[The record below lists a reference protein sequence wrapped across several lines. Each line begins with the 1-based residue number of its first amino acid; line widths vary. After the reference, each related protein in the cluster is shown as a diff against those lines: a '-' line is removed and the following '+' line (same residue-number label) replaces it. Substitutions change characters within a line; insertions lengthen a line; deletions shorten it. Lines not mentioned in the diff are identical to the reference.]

1 MAGKTKRRYKQ
12 ATRFIHNLFNNP
24 RPNQQASAPPPLM
37 TVPQAINTDSESSM
51 QGATPAPAAPAP
63 ARPSP
68 SHPPHISSALAAPT
82 IRAEIAVESQPA
94 VSAVADQSTE
104 HQGWTGLWS
113 CVRVLNKRAGTFGP
127 LKQVTEAL
135 VSFIHTFEAVGENR
149 RDYQELKEQL
159 DLLFGDISVYFDAPT
174 PLAMTSSIENLIQ
187 GIKRETEL
195 IKLKQ
200 QRGGAGRYVNA
211 DNDAEEILE
220 CYKRIQA
227 ILQRLFLNANI
238 DTWKTVDEMATDR
251 RLDRLPNSPAAY
263 YCSTDSASL
272 GRGECTKDTRVDVL
286 QQIHDW
292 ARDTTSHKIYW
303 LNGMAGTGKTTIA
316 YSLCKELEKR
326 RTLAASF
333 FCSRQLPE
341 CRNVKHIAPS
351 VSYQLCRFSAPFRYA
366 LSSVLAANPDAYN
379 RPIKEQFEQLIVDPL
394 NQIKHTFPT
403 DLIVV
408 IDALDECEI
417 RTGVAEILNVLLSL
431 ASSLPVRFF
440 VASRPDLHILNRMR
454 SEEGRQMNKEM
465 RLHELDEPTVQN
477 DIRTYLTSELKPH
490 LELTETALSTLVTRS
505 GVLFIYAATVVRYI
519 GSNDFTMKDYRLA
532 EILGAFGASPDES
545 HKGVDTLY
553 TAILHAALDNP
564 TLTSSDRAR
573 MLLILHTV
581 VCACE
586 PLSTDDIAGLL
597 RLDNKGLVYAV
608 LLPLFSVLQVSDTTR
623 VVTTLHESFPNY
635 LVDKQRSDTFYC
647 DEKAHNARLA
657 QLCFDQINI
666 PSPPFNICQL
676 ESSYLFNKD
685 VPDLDTRINKAIST
699 ELLYACRYW
708 GKHLR
713 LAKNEQKLTSML
725 LQFLSERLLLWAEVM
740 SLRAVFGEGLAM
752 MYEVEKWSQDAAWL
766 NANAKELVSDSRK
779 FMNACGSSPVP
790 FSTPHIYVST
800 LSFWSPENPIRKHY
814 IPRTAGVID
823 GKSTAISVRRATPLL
838 TINIKGYLGYMAHS
852 PNEDYIAISS
862 QNNIQIW
869 DTRTGQPVGPLLE
882 GHTDTIRSVAYS
894 PDGAYLVS
902 GSEDNTLR
910 IWDVRSGQPIGQP
923 LTDICANWVCSVAYS
938 PDGLHIASGSS
949 GTVSI
954 WNAKTGQAVGQPLQG
969 YTDRLGWVDSVVYSP
984 DGTHIASR
992 SDAVVCIWDIRTG
1005 QQVNQPLQIYTTG
1018 RLSTLAYSPNGAYL
1032 VSGSHDNNTIQIWN
1046 PDTGDAVG
1054 QLLGGHAKSVSSIA
1068 CSPDGVHILSGSSWD
1083 KTIRLWNARTGQV
1096 VGQPLNHT
1104 DSVKSV
1110 AYSPNGAYIVSLT
1123 DNTVYIWDAHVR
1135 YAVAQPVEG
1144 HTDCVNSVAYSHDGA
1159 YIVSGSD
1166 DNTVRIWNS
1175 RTSQAVGQPL
1185 QGHTD
1190 SICSVAYSPDDR
1202 HITSGSG
1209 DDTIRIWDAHTGQL
1223 IGQPLGQGTGGVYS
1237 VAYSPDGASI
1247 VSGCSSG
1254 TLRIWNAHIGQTVGQ
1269 PGLRLQLLPTRNDI
1283 RVRSAVYSPDGAYFA
1298 LGHDTAVEIWDVR
1311 TGQPVGQ
1318 PLEGHTDS
1326 VSSVAYSP
1334 DGAYIISGSNDT
1346 SIRIWNARTGQAVG
1360 QPLQGHTDWVNSV
1373 ACSPNGA
1380 YIVSGSDDK
1389 TVRVWDARTGTA
1401 IGPPLE
1407 GHTSSVESVSY
1418 SPDGKHIVSCSLDH
1432 TIRIW
1437 DSQPCEAT
1445 SESGSLQC
1453 THSDPLHTPTSS
1465 TRDPTCPEAHIC
1477 ASACRL
1483 NEPHR
1488 VWSSNNDG
1496 WVASDDGEL
1505 LVWVPL
1511 DLRAAVVP
1519 PRDTSS
1525 MLIPGGSGTLYLD
1538 FDHRRIGD
1546 RWAEHFMPLKPNEL

>member
-12 ATRFIHNLFNNP
+12 ATRFIHNLFYNP
-24 RPNQQASAPPPLM
+24 RPNQQASASPPLM
-37 TVPQAINTDSESSM
+37 TVPQAINTDSENSM

-82 IRAEIAVESQPA
+82 IRAEIAVDSQPA

-113 CVRVLNKRAGTFGP
+113 CVRVLNKRAGMFGP

-159 DLLFGDISVYFDAPT
+159 DLLFGDISGYFDAPT

-200 QRGGAGRYVNA
+200 QRGGAGRYVDA
-211 DNDAEEILE
+211 DNDVEEMLE

-227 ILQRLFLNANI
+227 ILQRLSLNANI

-263 YCSTDSASL
+263 YWSTDSASL
-272 GRGECTKDTRVDVL
+272 GRGECTEDTRVDVL
-286 QQIHDW
+286 QQLHDW
-292 ARDTTSHKIYW
+292 ARDTASHKIYW

-366 LSSVLAANPDAYN
+366 LSSVLAANPDVYN
-379 RPIKEQFEQLIVDPL
+379 RPIKEQFKQLIVDPL
-394 NQIKHTFPT
+394 NQVKHTLPT

-408 IDALDECEI
+408 IDALDECEAH
-417 RTGVAEILNVLLSL
+417 TGVAEILNTLLSL
-431 ASSLPVRFF
+431 ALSLPIRFF

-490 LELTETALSTLVTRS
+490 LELTEAALDTLVTRS

-519 GSNDFTMKDYRLA
+519 GSNDFTMKDYRLG
-532 EILGAFGASPDES
+532 EILGASGASPDES
-545 HKGVDTLY
+545 HREVDALY
-553 TAILHAALDNP
+553 TAILRAALDNP
-564 TLTSSDRAR
+564 ALTSSDRTR

-581 VCACE
+581 ACACE
-586 PLSTDDIAGLL
+586 PLSTDAMAGLL
-597 RLDNKGLVYAV
+597 RLDSKGLVYAA

-623 VVTTLHESFPNY
+623 VITTLHESFPNY
-635 LVDKQRSDTFYC
+635 LMDKKRSNTFCC

-666 PSPPFNICQL
+666 PSPPFNICQI

-685 VPDLDTRINKAIST
+685 VPNLDMRINKVIST

-713 LAKNEQKLTSML
+713 LAKDEQKLANML
-725 LQFLSERLLLWAEVM
+725 LQFLSERLLLWMEVM
-740 SLRAVFGEGLAM
+740 SLKAVFSQGLAM

-766 NANAKELVSDSRK
+766 NANIKELVDDSWK
-779 FMNACGSSPVP
+779 FTNACGSSPVP

-800 LSFWSPENPIRKHY
+800 LSFWPAENPIRKHY
-814 IPRTAGVID
+814 IPPRTAGTID

-838 TINIKGYLGYMAHS
+838 TFDKKDRFARMAHA
-852 PNEDYIAISS
+852 PNGNYIAVSS
-862 QNNIQIW
+862 GNNIQIW
-869 DTRTGQPVGPLLE
+869 DTRTGQPVSPLLE
-882 GHTDTIRSVAYS
+882 GHTGAVLSVAYS
-894 PDGAYLVS
+894 PDGAYLAS
-902 GSEDNTLR
+902 GSQDHTLR

-923 LTDICANWVCSVAYS
+923 LSHAAWVRSVAYS
-938 PDGLHIASGSS
+938 PDGLHIASAAVSWR
-949 GTVSI
+949 TVVHI
-954 WNAKTGQAVGQPLQG
+954 WNAKTGQAVGQLLRGRQ
-969 YTDRLGWVDSVVYSP
+969 DIELVVYSP
-984 DGTHIASR
+984 DGTHIASHFGR
-992 SDAVVCIWDIRTG
+992 TVEIRDTRTG
-1005 QQVNQPLQIYTTG
+1005 QPVDHPLDFDTFNHI
-1018 RLSTLAYSPNGAYL
+1018 SSLAYSPNGACL
-1032 VSGSHDNNTIQIWN
+1032 ASCSKDSNIIQIWN
-1046 PDTGDAVG
+1046 ADTGDLVG
-1054 QLLGGHAKSVSSIA
+1054 QLLEGHTKSVSSVA
-1068 CSPDGVHILSGSSWD
+1068 YSPDGACIVSGSQD
-1083 KTIRLWNARTGQV
+1083 GTIRVWDAHTGQI
-1096 VGQPLNHT
+1096 VGQPLSHT
-1104 DSVKSV
+1104 SSVNSV
-1110 AYSPNGAYIVSLT
+1110 AYSPNGTYIVSLT
-1123 DNTVYIWDAHVR
+1123 NDTVYIWDARVSHT
-1135 YAVAQPVEG
+1135 VAQPLEG

-1159 YIVSGSD
+1159 YIISGSD
-1166 DNTVRIWNS
+1166 DNTIRIWNS
-1175 RTSQAVGQPL
+1175 RTSQGVGQPL
-1185 QGHTD
+1185 RGHTG
-1190 SICSVAYSPDDR
+1190 SIHSVAYSSDDR
-1202 HITSGSG
+1202 HIISGSV
-1209 DDTIRIWDAHTGQL
+1209 DRTIRIWDAHTGQL
-1223 IGQPLGQGTGGVYS
+1223 IGEPLKDKKTDCVNS
-1237 VAYSPDGASI
+1237 VAYSPDGAFI
-1247 VSGCSSG
+1247 VSSCSSG
-1254 TLRIWNAHIGQTVGQ
+1254 ILRIWNAHTGQAAGLQ
-1269 PGLRLQLLPTRNDI
+1269 PVLQESLSSYNHI
-1283 RVRSAVYSPDGAYFA
+1283 RSVVYSPDGAYFA
-1298 LGHDTAVEIWDVR
+1298 SGGKTVDIWDAR
-1311 TGQPVGQ
+1311 TGQPVAQ
-1318 PLEGHTDS
+1318 PLEGHTGIFT
-1326 VSSVAYSP
+1326 SVAYSP
-1334 DGAYIISGSNDT
+1334 DGAYIISGSLDS
-1346 SIRIWNARTGQAVG
+1346 SICIWDARTGQAVG
-1360 QPLQGHTDWVNSV
+1360 QPLQGHTSAVDSV
-1373 ACSPNGA
+1373 AYSPDGA
-1380 YIVSGSDDK
+1380 YIVSGSRDK

-1407 GHTSSVESVSY
+1407 GHTSSVNSVSY
-1418 SPDGKHIVSCSLDH
+1418 SPDGKHIVSCSEDH

-1437 DSQPCEAT
+1437 NSQPCRTT

-1453 THSDPLHTPTSS
+1453 THVEPLHPVAGS
-1465 TRDPTCPEAHIC
+1465 TRDPTYPDTHIC

-1483 NEPHR
+1483 DEPHR
-1488 VWSSNNDG
+1488 AWSLNDDG
-1496 WVASDDGEL
+1496 WVVGDDGEL
-1505 LVWVPL
+1505 LVWVPS
-1511 DLRAAVVP
+1511 DLRVAVVP
-1519 PRDTSS
+1519 PRDMSS
-1525 MLIPGGSGTLYLD
+1525 MLIPGRSGALYLD